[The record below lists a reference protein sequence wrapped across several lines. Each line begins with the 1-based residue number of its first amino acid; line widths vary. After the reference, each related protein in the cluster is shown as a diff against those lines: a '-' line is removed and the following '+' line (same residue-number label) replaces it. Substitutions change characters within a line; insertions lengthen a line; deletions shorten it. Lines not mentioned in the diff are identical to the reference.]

1 MVFLPYAVRTCF
13 MEVENLDELAEKV
26 VPKLHERGPVIG
38 DHVILSRRQALALAS
53 GAAGVGLLSAIG
65 VENASAEESVGQL
78 GSEDEPLDLYAALL
92 EVNGY
97 ELFIQDSEPSDP
109 SQGDCWIDNSEAFE

>member
-1 MVFLPYAVRTCF
+1 

-65 VENASAEESVGQL
+65 VENASAQESVGQL
-78 GSEDEPLDLYAALL
+78 GSEAEPLDLYAALL